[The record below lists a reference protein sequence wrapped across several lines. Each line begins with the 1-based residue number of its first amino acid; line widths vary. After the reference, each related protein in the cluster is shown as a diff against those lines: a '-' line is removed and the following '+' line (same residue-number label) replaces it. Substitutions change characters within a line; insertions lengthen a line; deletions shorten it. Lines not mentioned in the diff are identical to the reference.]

1 MPVEIRELV
10 IKATITD
17 STGARGA
24 NSGAGDGTG
33 AADREEIIADCVEQV
48 MALLREEKER

>member
-17 STGARGA
+17 TTGARGA
-24 NSGAGDGTG
+24 DRGARGG

>member
-17 STGARGA
+17 SIGKSGTDQGA
-24 NSGAGDGTG
+24 AGG

-48 MALLREEKER
+48 MALLREERER